1 MISYNV
7 EIRSYGLDFIQQA
20 FQLNT
25 IHVLQ
30 FPIKKNLVPLL
41 IFIAVTCISNITNAQ
56 ILNIERYRLQRD
68 STKNFIAKAT
78 GGLNIYNRSASVDD
92 PVNLFGY
99 NWDFNSMYQP
109 GKHAFI
115 LVSKFDYLK
124 INDSDFLN
132 FGLVHGRVVFNRD
145 RKSHL
150 EAYTQYS
157 FDNFRGLAPRWIVG
171 GSWRQK
177 LVNST
182 KSTLIVG
189 IGALKEWETWENPI
203 SEEFVGVSF
212 VKSANY
218 VSLRQSINDFVDLNT
233 VIYYQTGYDNSIER
247 LRNRVSGNI
256 NLNTK
261 ITDIFSFTNSFEF
274 SYEDR
279 PIVPIT
285 PFIFAFRTGI
295 SFDF

>member
-1 MISYNV
+1 M
-7 EIRSYGLDFIQQA
+7 
-20 FQLNT
+20 
-25 IHVLQ
+25 Q
-30 FPIKKNLVPLL
+30 FSTKTTLVPFLILIVSSLL
-41 IFIAVTCISNITNAQ
+41 PHFTDAQ

-78 GGLNIYNRSASVDD
+78 GGLNIYNRSASAES

-109 GKHAFI
+109 GKHAFVF
-115 LVSKFDYLK
+115 VSKFDYLK

-132 FGLVHGRVVFNRD
+132 FGLLHGRVVFNRD

-177 LVNST
+177 VINST

-189 IGALKEWETWENPI
+189 IGALKEWETWENPLE
-203 SEEFVGVSF
+203 EEFVRVSF
-212 VKSANY
+212 IKSANY
-218 VSLRQSINDFVDLNT
+218 LSLRQSINDFVDLNT
-233 VIYYQTGYDNSIER
+233 VIYFQTGYDSDIR
-247 LRNRVSGNI
+247 TLRNRLSGNI

-261 ITDIFSFTNSFEF
+261 ITDILSFTNSFEF
-274 SYEDR
+274 SYEDK

-295 SFDF
+295 SLDF